1 MSNTIK
7 KSIALILSLIIAV
20 SSVGVAVFADEDTG
34 ATVEMTVTET
44 DVKSNGLY
52 PYLTSDNINPEETSN
67 AVIIPGVFQSRV
79 RLYNEDGTIATNSDG
94 DEYEAPFFLESTG
107 DIVKMALKKCLVPL
121 LLTLITQH
129 DIGGKLAQSLG
140 DVIGWAV
147 GEKAQCDS
155 TGKQV
160 YNVKADK
167 YEGSVATLTEEQK
180 EYIFDQIPL
189 QDYAD
194 IVGEDHLYFYSYC
207 SLSNIDSIVDELYL
221 YIKKA
226 ASESPTGKANIV
238 PISQGGSLAN
248 NLLQRYPDV
257 GQYLD
262 RIVYIVPALN
272 GTVLI
277 GDLYANGIIDDDDA
291 LYNEI
296 FPILINDDNT
306 PWLGSLINIVI
317 RIFPNEVLN
326 DILDKAV
333 DVLVGKYLRYDTTMW
348 ALVNQENYEAAAAK
362 YLSNP
367 EDAYIKSQT
376 DVMYQ
381 AQVNSDANILNQIE
395 TYGVEVFD
403 VVDYNCILYPIA
415 DSWKQ
420 NGDGVIQLEST
431 SMGAYSLGVDVQ
443 LPDDYVPVKGEKY
456 VDSYRIVDA
465 GAGLLPDTTF
475 YFHNQNHERTASN
488 DVIMKLSICLLTDK
502 DFTSVDSYPDKYP
515 QFNEARRSKGFD
527 EDIESAKK
535 LLEKDDISAEDRA
548 TLESA
553 IAEAEA
559 QLNNTVVDTE
569 AFDTAKKNLYKISDK
584 INGKSS
590 EPDAGDKISEKANAG
605 LNVIITW
612 LASWL
617 YNTIGG
623 KGFSDI
629 FKLF

>member
-7 KSIALILSLIIAV
+7 KLIALILSLIIAV
-20 SSVGVAVFADEDTG
+20 SSISVAVFADENTDT
-34 ATVEMTVTET
+34 AAETTVTEAE
-44 DVKSNGLY
+44 VKANGLY
-52 PYLTSDNINPEETSN
+52 PYLTNENVNPEETSN
-67 AVIIPGVFQSRV
+67 AVVVPGVFQSRV
-79 RLYNEDGTIATNSDG
+79 RLYNDDGTVATNSEG
-94 DEYEAPFFLESTG
+94 EEYDAPFFLESTG
-107 DIVKMALKKCLVPL
+107 DIVKKALKECFVPL
-121 LLTLITQH
+121 ILTLILQR
-129 DIGGKLAQSLG
+129 DIGGKLAASLG
-140 DVIGWAV
+140 NVIGWAV
-147 GEKAQCDS
+147 GEKAKCDS

-167 YEGSVATLTEEQK
+167 YEGSVATLTDEQK
-180 EYIFDQIPL
+180 EYIYDQIPL

-226 ASESPTGKANIV
+226 ASESPTGKANII

-248 NLLQRYPDV
+248 NLLHRYPDV

-277 GDLYANGIIDDDDA
+277 GDLYANGIIDDDES
-291 LYNEI
+291 LYSEI

-326 DILDKAV
+326 NILDKAV
-333 DVLVGKYLRYDTTMW
+333 DSLVGDYIRYDTTMW
-348 ALVNQENYEAAAAK
+348 ALVNQENYQAAAAK
-362 YLSNP
+362 YLNNP

-381 AQVNSDANILNQIE
+381 AQVNSDANILYQIE

-502 DFTSVDSYPDKYP
+502 DFTSVDSYPEKYP

-527 EDIESAKK
+527 NDIENAKK
-535 LLEKDDISAEDRA
+535 LLEKDGISAEDRA
-548 TLESA
+548 ALEAA

-559 QLNNTVVDTE
+559 QLNNTVVNTE
-569 AFDTAKKNLYKISDK
+569 AFDTAKENLYKASDK
-584 INGKSS
+584 INGVSN
-590 EPDAGDKISEKANAG
+590 EPDAGDKISEKANNG
-605 LNVIITW
+605 LNIIITW
-612 LASWL
+612 LANWL

-629 FKLF
+629 FRLF